1 MKKTDLLMFTT
12 QYLSL
17 EMYGFSVSC
26 FALLF
31 DAMKYA
37 DPPCVV
43 FCHIANRNALLI
55 IMSGVS
61 ICHLKLGERT

>member
-1 MKKTDLLMFTT
+1 
-12 QYLSL
+12 
-17 EMYGFSVSC
+17 MYGFSVSC
-26 FALLF
+26 FAILS

-43 FCHIANRNALLI
+43 FCHIANRNALPI

-61 ICHLKLGERT
+61 ICHGLKLGGNIIEIQYTLNTLSI